1 MRSLDREGIPSY
13 IRDMPEADPL
23 AGIRYISIDSL
34 TPCSIGEF
42 TIDPSIHLPIE
53 VPEGEQ
59 QRFRENISWQAI
71 ISAMLKLLAHKPDH
85 EHADYYRR
93 FVLSVNPRLKEEFT
107 GAGIAKSRQG
117 DLDLGIEIFRALVGM
132 FPECASSRNNL
143 ALVYEQ
149 KAEVLKSRGQQKQSE
164 VFEELAF
171 QQYKRALEQ
180 DPDSPT
186 SHFNFC
192 HFYLRRRNFQKA
204 KEHLERFLDLNTDP
218 KKSEVSSALQRELEN
233 LDRIDTACA
242 EAFDAIKMGR
252 EAEAI
257 SRLHSLLETHPGIWN
272 LWFLLGWAQR
282 RCGLYAEGR
291 SSLEKALEL
300 DQRNP
305 DTLNELAICLMEL
318 GEYQQSRN
326 RLSQALELEPE
337 NAKLLSNLGILSM
350 KIGENAEAARY
361 FTQVLE
367 HEPEDA
373 LAHHYLDLLS
383 TK

>member
-1 MRSLDREGIPSY
+1 
-13 IRDMPEADPL
+13 MPEADPL

-34 TPCSIGEF
+34 APRSIGGF
-42 TIDPSIHLPIE
+42 TVDPSILLPIE
-53 VPEGEQ
+53 SPEGHEQ
-59 QRFRENISWQAI
+59 WSVNNISWEAI
-71 ISAMLKLLAHKPDH
+71 ISAMLKLLAYKPDH
-85 EHADYYRR
+85 EHAEYYRG
-93 FVLSVNPRLKEEFT
+93 FVLSVNPHLKEEFT

-117 DLDLGIEIFRALVGM
+117 ELDLGIEIFRALVGM
-132 FPECASSRNNL
+132 FPQCTSSRNNL

-149 KAEVLKSRGQQKQSE
+149 KAEVLKSQGKQEQSE
-164 VFEELAF
+164 ALEELAF
-171 QQYKRALEQ
+171 HQYKRALEQ
-180 DPDSPT
+180 DPDSAD

-204 KEHLERFLDLNTDP
+204 KKHLDRFLDLNMDP
-218 KKSEVSSALQRELEN
+218 EKSEVSSVLQRELEN
-233 LDRIDTACA
+233 LNRIDTVCA

-257 SRLHSLLETHPGIWN
+257 SGLQSLLRSHPGIWN

-282 RCGLYAEGR
+282 RSGLYAEGR

-300 DQRNP
+300 DRRNP

-326 RLSQALELEPE
+326 RLSRALELEPE
-337 NAKLLSNLGILSM
+337 NVKLLSNLGILSM
-350 KIGENAEAARY
+350 KIGKNAEAARC

-367 HEPEDA
+367 HEPADT
-373 LAHHYLDLLS
+373 LAHHYLDLLAMH
-383 TK
+383 